1 MTTILLPL
9 LYFPIS
15 FKCCRSTYPPLLS
28 YHRTLGN
35 VSRNYLLISLQSY
48 KLVSNTGAH
57 CSGCYSRSWI
67 RTILAQACLKQIG
80 TKLIIVTIV
89 KRLKTRTWD
98 WLLLQS
104 TLSQYTVYYNSW
116 LSLWCC
122 LPLHF
127 ENKDPFWLRET
138 NDIQKGGWQKHSWQ
152 IHLEGHILNCYT
164 RLCISNHTNEFS

>member
-48 KLVSNTGAH
+48 KLVNNTGAH

-98 WLLLQS
+98 CDCYCNQLYHNTQFTTIVDFLCDAVFHS
-104 TLSQYTVYYNSW
+104 TLKTKIHFDRGKQMTSRKEVDKSILDKFIWKAIFWTV
-116 LSLWCC
+116 
-122 LPLHF
+122 
-127 ENKDPFWLRET
+127 
-138 NDIQKGGWQKHSWQ
+138 IQD
-152 IHLEGHILNCYT
+152 CA
-164 RLCISNHTNEFS
+164 